1 MWGPVALAVPS
12 GPGPVVDA
20 LVKAHLRDLG
30 NDEDALIT
38 HYTATAVGHIE
49 SVTST
54 LLARREAVAEA
65 DDWSDLDRLPVAPVS
80 AVSDIT
86 YVDVDGVERA
96 LSSST
101 YRLRG
106 DALGRGICLEA
117 GEAWPARQTGSRVT
131 VTMDAGYETLPVEL
145 TQAALLLVGQWAR
158 NRMPINVGNIV
169 NDLPNGFTALIE
181 NHKRYLV

>member
-1 MWGPVALAVPS
+1 MWGPVVLAEPTA
-12 GPGPVVDA
+12 PPVRDV

-30 NDEDALIT
+30 NAEDELIA
-38 HYTATAVGHIE
+38 HYTATAVGHIQ

-54 LLARREAVAEA
+54 LLAPREAVAEA
-65 DDWSDLDRLPVAPVS
+65 DDWSDLARLPVAPVS
-80 AVSDIT
+80 AVTEIA

-96 LSSST
+96 LSAAA
-101 YRLRG
+101 YRLNG
-106 DALGRGICLEA
+106 DSLGRGVCLDA
-117 GEAWPARQTGSRVT
+117 GEAWPARQTGSRIT
-131 VTMDAGYETLPVEL
+131 VTMSAGYEVLPVEL

-169 NDLPNGFTALIE
+169 NDLPNGFTSLIE